1 MFVSLN
7 KKIIY
12 SIIFLFILTSL
23 IFVYTFYIVYGNKIQ
38 EEQHY
43 NIQRNQHYVDLL
55 LKNTI
60 LTKELRALSS
70 QNKDINIS
78 ANVKQYLSETEASKS
93 LPGIK
98 QIQEVNDSFDKRY
111 TAIRESLKLLAASA
125 VLIILSI
132 ILLGYLI
139 SRWILLPL
147 NRITAVAAKVSGG
160 TLSARIKR
168 ERQPRFTDEMDF
180 LITTFNLMLDNLQDV
195 IREVKDKE
203 AFLQSLIDSI
213 PDGIRVIDRNYNI
226 IIANK
231 AYYRQTASAPSA
243 AAKCYASSQK
253 LSSPCESRQNNCPVR
268 EILSRRQ
275 KSMKVIQQF
284 QAAPNRF
291 LSINAAPLSHNG
303 KEKFIVESIR
313 DLSDDINYSHQ
324 QKLSSLGFLSTSIAH
339 EMKNQLGAL
348 RIIMEHLIGKHYSGL
363 PDDNEQK
370 KQITLVYNELLNCI
384 SIPERLLNLTRSS
397 QSEEQP
403 VNCAASL
410 RDVIAIMDFEAKSKG
425 ISVELKCAA
434 DIFIRGNEADFKMVA
449 INLIL
454 NAIKAM
460 SPGGLLQIETACSSG
475 SVNISF
481 RDNGCGISP
490 ENLPH
495 IFSPFFSE
503 GKLGSDKGSGL
514 GLSISK
520 SIVEKFG
527 GTIGVSS
534 SLGTGS
540 CFSLSFPAIKNLAK

>member
-12 SIIFLFILTSL
+12 SIIFLFIITSL

-38 EEQHY
+38 EEQLY

-60 LTKELRALSS
+60 LTKELRAISS
-70 QNKDINIS
+70 QNKNINIS
-78 ANVKQYLSETEASKS
+78 ANVRQYLSETEASKS

-132 ILLGYLI
+132 MLLGFLI

-147 NRITAVAAKVSGG
+147 NRITAVAEKVSGG
-160 TLSARIKR
+160 TLSARIIR
-168 ERQPRFTDEMDF
+168 ERQPRFIDEMDF
-180 LITTFNLMLDNLQDV
+180 LITTFNLMLDNLRDV
-195 IREVKDKE
+195 IQEVKDKE

-213 PDGIRVIDRNYNI
+213 PDGIRVIDRDYNI

-231 AYYRQTASAPSA
+231 AYYRQTASTPAPEI
-243 AAKCYASSQK
+243 KCYASSQK
-253 LSSPCESRQNNCPVR
+253 LSSPCDSRQNNCPVR

-284 QAAPNRF
+284 EAAPNRF

-303 KEKFIVESIR
+303 KEKLVVEAIR

-348 RIIMEHLIGKHYSGL
+348 RIIMEHLIDKHFAKLS
-363 PDDNEQK
+363 DNNEQK
-370 KQITLVYNELLNCI
+370 KQIMLVYNELLNCI

-397 QSEEQP
+397 QTEEQP
-403 VNCAASL
+403 IDCATNL

-425 ISVELKCAA
+425 ISVELACSE

-454 NAIKAM
+454 NAVKAM
-460 SPGGLLQIETACSSG
+460 SSGGMLHIEASKTGEQIS
-475 SVNISF
+475 ISF

-495 IFSPFFSE
+495 IFSPFFSQ

-527 GTIGVSS
+527 GSISVSS
-534 SLGTGS
+534 ELGIGS
-540 CFSLSFPAIKNLAK
+540 CFRLSFPAIKNLAK